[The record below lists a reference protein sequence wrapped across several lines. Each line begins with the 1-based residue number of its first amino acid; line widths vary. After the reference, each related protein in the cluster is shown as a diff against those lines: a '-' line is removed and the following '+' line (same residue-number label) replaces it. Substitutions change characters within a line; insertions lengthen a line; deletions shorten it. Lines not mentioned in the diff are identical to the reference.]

1 MKKANS
7 IRYSL
12 LAFVTA
18 LLCIFSSPVLANL
31 PHSSPIALLQ
41 QGKVLYDGGR
51 YSEAVQIL
59 QQAARQ
65 YQQQGDAISQAAT
78 LSNLSLAYQ
87 QLGAW
92 NEAKQAIASSLNI
105 LGYAQQDSENKVSQN
120 PESKIQSL
128 PILAQTLDIEGRLQL
143 GMGQLEQALVTW
155 QNAEK
160 VYNRAH
166 DRNGVVRARINQ
178 AQALR
183 TQGFYR
189 RAEALLVQVNET
201 LRSQPDS
208 LEKAVGLR
216 SLGDVLQLV
225 GDLEKS
231 KDTLQQSLEVAKR
244 IQSPKEISASFFS
257 LGNNARALPQKPE
270 AIDYYKKTIE
280 VTPSPLTKV
289 QAQLNLLD
297 LFIEDKQ
304 ITNAQN
310 LIPSIQSQLDQLPPS
325 RAAIY
330 ARINFAQS
338 VEKMGKR
345 QWAMGDGQG
354 KLKQNPNRPSG
365 SQSPTEGNPP
375 SGLSHQSPIAN
386 RPSGSQSPTEGN
398 PPSGLSHQSPIASSQ
413 SPIASPQILATAI
426 QQARTLGD
434 KRAEAYALGSL
445 GSLYEQTK
453 QWWSSQKLTQQ
464 ALFLAQSSNAP
475 EITYRWQWQLGR
487 LLKAQGDITGAI
499 AAYDDAVGT
508 LQSLRSDLVAVNQ
521 NVQFT
526 FRDSVEPVYR
536 QSVELLLQSQS
547 GQPDEKILEKARQ
560 RIEALQLAELDN
572 FFREACLQGQRVP
585 IDRVVDRDNPTAAIL
600 YPIVLENKL
609 QVIVKIPKQPLQVY
623 GREISQPEV
632 EKTLSELRQNLVKPS
647 AIKAFKTQSQQVY
660 NWLIQP
666 IESQLQ
672 ASGVNTLVFVLDGAL
687 RNIPPAVLYDG
698 KQYLVEKYAVALSV
712 GLQLFEP
719 KPLVRQQIN
728 ALTAGLTEPPP
739 GYSGRFS
746 RLPAIKT
753 ELDLI
758 SQAGVPTTRLVDK
771 AFTSKALEKEVS
783 NVPFS
788 IVHLATHGEFSS
800 RADKTFILA
809 SDGPIDVSH
818 FGSILRQR
826 DDIRPEAIQ
835 LLVLSACKTA
845 AGDNRAAL
853 GLAGAAIKAG
863 ARSTVAS
870 LWQID
875 DESTAQFVGAFY
887 RELKNPN
894 LTKAEA
900 LRHAQLQ
907 MLKHPNFN
915 KPSFWSAYVL
925 IGNWL

>member
-1 MKKANS
+1 MKKFHLTY
-7 IRYSL
+7 YSL
-12 LAFVTA
+12 LAVVTA
-18 LLCIFSSPVLANL
+18 LLCIFSSPVLATL
-31 PHSSPIALLQ
+31 PPSPHSPIALLR
-41 QGKVLYDGGR
+41 QGKVLYDDGR
-51 YSEAVQIL
+51 YYEAVQVL
-59 QQAARQ
+59 QQAAQQ
-65 YQQQGDAISQAAT
+65 YQQQGDAISRAAT

-87 QLGAW
+87 QLGGW
-92 NEAKQAIASSLNI
+92 NEAKQAIASSLDI
-105 LGYAQQDSENKVSQN
+105 LGYTQQDSENRVSQN
-120 PESKIQSL
+120 PKSKIQNL
-128 PILAQTLDIEGRLQL
+128 PILAQTLDIQGRLQL

-160 VYNRAH
+160 LYNQAN
-166 DRNGVVRARINQ
+166 DKSGVMRSRINQ
-178 AQALR
+178 AQAFR

-189 RAEALLVQVNET
+189 RAESLLIQVNET
-201 LRSQPDS
+201 LRSQPDT

-225 GDLEKS
+225 GDLDKS
-231 KDTLQQSLEVAKR
+231 NVVLQQSLEVAQR
-244 IQSPKEISASFFS
+244 LQSPKEISASLFS
-257 LGNNARALPQKPE
+257 LGNNARALPQKPK
-270 AIDYYKKTIE
+270 AVDYYKKTVE
-280 VTPSPLTKV
+280 VSPSPLTKV

-297 LFIEDKQ
+297 LFLEDKQ

-338 VEKMGKR
+338 LSILDFRFSILDSE
-345 QWAMGDGQG
+345 Q
-354 KLKQNPNRPSG
+354 
-365 SQSPTEGNPP
+365 SQSQIPNPKSQIP
-375 SGLSHQSPIAN
+375 NPKPQIPNPKSQINQSKIP
-386 RPSGSQSPTEGN
+386 N
-398 PPSGLSHQSPIASSQ
+398 PKSKIGE
-413 SPIASPQILATAI
+413 ILATAV
-426 QQARTLGD
+426 QQARNLGD

-453 QWWSSQKLTQQ
+453 QWSESQNLTQQ
-464 ALFLAQSSNAP
+464 ALFLAQTSNAP
-475 EITYRWQWQLGR
+475 EIAYRWQWQLGR
-487 LLKAQGDITGAI
+487 LLKAQGDIKGAI
-499 AAYDDAVGT
+499 AAYDAAVDT

-536 QSVELLLQSQS
+536 QSVELLLQSQQ
-547 GQPDEKILEKARQ
+547 GQPDGKVIEKARQ

-572 FFREACLQGQRVP
+572 FFREACLQGQRVL
-585 IDRVVDRDNPTAAIL
+585 IDKVVDQDNPTAAIL
-600 YPIVLENKL
+600 YPIILENKL
-609 QVIVKIPKQPLQVY
+609 QVIVKIPKQPLRVY
-623 GREISQPEV
+623 GREISQEEV

-647 AIKAFKTQSQQVY
+647 AIKAFRTQSQQVY

-666 IESQLQ
+666 IESELQ

-687 RNIPPAVLYDG
+687 RNIPPTVFYDG
-698 KQYLVEKYAVALSV
+698 KQYLIEKYAVALSV

-719 KPLVRQQIN
+719 KPLVRQHLN
-728 ALTAGLTEPPP
+728 ALTAGLTEPPLE
-739 GYSGRFS
+739 YSGRFS

-758 SQAGVPTTRLVDK
+758 SQAGVSTTSLVDRE
-771 AFTSKALEKEVS
+771 FTSKALENKVS
-783 NVPFS
+783 NVSFS

-809 SDGPIDVSH
+809 SDGPIDVSQ

-826 DDIRPEAIQ
+826 DDTRPEAVQ

-845 AGDNRAAL
+845 AGDNRATL

-863 ARSTVAS
+863 ARSTIAS

-887 RELKNPN
+887 RELKNPDIS
-894 LTKAEA
+894 KAEA
-900 LRHAQLQ
+900 LRRAQLQ

>member
-1 MKKANS
+1 MKRLNS
-7 IRYSL
+7 TYYSL
-12 LAFVTA
+12 LSVVTA
-18 LLCIFSSPVLANL
+18 LLCIFSSPVLAKL
-31 PHSSPIALLQ
+31 PHSPPPPLSLSSPHSPIALLR
-41 QGKVLYDGGR
+41 QGKVLYDDGR
-51 YSEAVQIL
+51 YSEAVQVL
-59 QQAARQ
+59 QQAAQQ
-65 YQQQGDAISQAAT
+65 YQQQGDAISRAAI

-87 QLGAW
+87 QLGSW
-92 NEAKQAIASSLNI
+92 NEAKQAIASSLDI
-105 LGYAQQDSENKVSQN
+105 LGYTQQDSENRVSQN
-120 PESKIQSL
+120 PKSKIQNL
-128 PILAQTLDIEGRLQL
+128 PILAQTLDIQGRLQL
-143 GMGQLEQALVTW
+143 GMGELEQALVTW
-155 QNAEK
+155 QNTEK
-160 VYNRAH
+160 LYNQAN
-166 DRNGVVRARINQ
+166 DKSGVMRSRINQ
-178 AQALR
+178 AQAFR

-189 RAEALLVQVNET
+189 RAESLLVQVNET
-201 LRSQPDS
+201 LRSQPDT

-225 GDLEKS
+225 GDLDKS
-231 KDTLQQSLEVAKR
+231 NVVLQQSLEVAQR
-244 IQSPKEISASFFS
+244 LQSPKEISASLFS
-257 LGNNARALPQKPE
+257 LGNNARALPQKPK
-270 AIDYYKKTIE
+270 AVDYYKKTVE
-280 VTPSPLTKV
+280 FSPSPLTKV

-310 LIPSIQSQLDQLPPS
+310 LIPSIQSQLDQLPPN

-338 VEKMGKR
+338 LEKLGNWR
-345 QWAMGDGQG
+345 GGQG
-354 KLKQNPNRPSG
+354 GRLPHSR
-365 SQSPTEGNPP
+365 SPATPP
-375 SGLSHQSPIAN
+375 S
-386 RPSGSQSPTEGN
+386 
-398 PPSGLSHQSPIASSQ
+398 
-413 SPIASPQILATAI
+413 QILATAI
-426 QQARTLGD
+426 QQARNLGD

-445 GSLYEQTK
+445 GSLYEQTE
-453 QWWSSQKLTQQ
+453 QLSESQNLTQQ
-464 ALFLAQSSNAP
+464 ALFLAQTSNAP
-475 EITYRWQWQLGR
+475 EISYRWQWQLGR
-487 LLKAQGDITGAI
+487 LLKAQGDIKGAI
-499 AAYDDAVGT
+499 AAYDAAVDT

-536 QSVELLLQSQS
+536 QSVELLLQSQQ
-547 GQPDEKILEKARQ
+547 GQPDGKVLEKARQ

-572 FFREACLQGQRVP
+572 FFREACLQGQKVL
-585 IDRVVDRDNPTAAIL
+585 IDKVVDQDNPTAAIL
-600 YPIVLENKL
+600 YPIILENKL
-609 QVIVKIPKQPLQVY
+609 QVIVKIPKKPLRVY
-623 GREISQPEV
+623 GREISQGEV

-666 IESQLQ
+666 IESELQ

-687 RNIPPAVLYDG
+687 RNIPPTVLYDG

-719 KPLVRQQIN
+719 KPLVRQHLT

-739 GYSGRFS
+739 EYSGRFS

-758 SQAGVPTTRLVDK
+758 SQAGVSTTSLVDRE
-771 AFTSKALEKEVS
+771 FTSKALENKVS
-783 NVPFS
+783 NVSFS

-809 SDGPIDVSH
+809 SDGPIDVSQ
-818 FGSILRQR
+818 FGSILRSG
-826 DDIRPEAIQ
+826 DDTRPEAVQ

-845 AGDNRAAL
+845 AGDNRATL

-863 ARSTVAS
+863 ARSTIAS

-887 RELKNPN
+887 RELKNPDIS
-894 LTKAEA
+894 KAEA
-900 LRHAQLQ
+900 LRRAQLQ

>member
-1 MKKANS
+1 M
-7 IRYSL
+7 
-12 LAFVTA
+12 TA
-18 LLCIFSSPVLANL
+18 ILCIFSSPVFAKLPPSPPL
-31 PHSSPIALLQ
+31 PHSLASPIALLQ

-51 YSEAVQIL
+51 YSEAVQVL
-59 QQAARQ
+59 QQAAQQ
-65 YQQQGDAISQAAT
+65 YQQQGDAISRAAT

-92 NEAKQAIASSLNI
+92 NEAKQAIASSLDI
-105 LGYAQQDSENKVSQN
+105 LGYTQQDSENKISQN
-120 PESKIQSL
+120 PKSQIQNL
-128 PILAQTLDIEGRLQL
+128 PILAQTLDIEGRMQL
-143 GMGQLEQALVTW
+143 GMGQLEEALVTW

-160 VYNRAH
+160 VYHQAN
-166 DRNGVVRARINQ
+166 DKNGVVRSRINQ

-225 GDLEKS
+225 GDLDKS
-231 KDTLQQSLEVAKR
+231 NVALQQSLEVAQR
-244 IQSPKEISASFFS
+244 IKSAKEISASLFS
-257 LGNNARALPQKPE
+257 LGNNARALPQKPQ
-270 AIDYYKKTIE
+270 AIAYYQKTVE
-280 VTPSPLTKV
+280 VAPSPLTKI

-297 LFIEDKQ
+297 LFVEDKQ
-304 ITNAQN
+304 IANAQN

-338 VEKMGKR
+338 LSILDFRFSSLNSQQSQSKINQESQSKT
-345 QWAMGDGQG
+345 
-354 KLKQNPNRPSG
+354 QNPKSKIGEN
-365 SQSPTEGNPP
+365 
-375 SGLSHQSPIAN
+375 
-386 RPSGSQSPTEGN
+386 
-398 PPSGLSHQSPIASSQ
+398 
-413 SPIASPQILATAI
+413 LATAV
-426 QQARTLGD
+426 QQARDLGD

-453 QWWSSQKLTQQ
+453 QWSESQKLTQQ
-464 ALFLAQSSNAP
+464 ALFLAQTSNAP

-487 LLKAQGDITGAI
+487 LLKAQGDTKGAI
-499 AAYDDAVGT
+499 AAYDAAVDT

-536 QSVELLLQSQS
+536 QSVELLLQSQQ
-547 GQPDEKILEKARQ
+547 GQPDGKILEKARQ

-585 IDRVVDRDNPTAAIL
+585 IDKVVDQDNPTAAIL
-600 YPIVLENKL
+600 YPIILENKL
-609 QVIVKIPKQPLQVY
+609 QVIVKIPKQPLRVY
-623 GREISQPEV
+623 GQQISQPEV

-647 AIKAFKTQSQQVY
+647 AIKAFKTKSQQVY
-660 NWLIQP
+660 NWLIKP
-666 IESQLQ
+666 IESELQ

-687 RNIPPAVLYDG
+687 RNIPPTVLYDG

-719 KPLVRQQIN
+719 KPLVRQHLN

-739 GYSGRFS
+739 EYSGRFS

-753 ELDLI
+753 ELSLI
-758 SQAGVPTTRLVDK
+758 TQAGVSTTSLLDRE
-771 AFTSKALEKEVS
+771 FTSKALEKKVS
-783 NVPFS
+783 NVPFN

-809 SDGPIDVSH
+809 SDGPIDVAH
-818 FGSILRQR
+818 FGSILRSR
-826 DDIRPEAIQ
+826 DDIRPEAVQ

-894 LTKAEA
+894 ISKAEA
-900 LRHAQLQ
+900 LRRAQLQ

-915 KPSFWSAYVL
+915 TPSFWSAYVL